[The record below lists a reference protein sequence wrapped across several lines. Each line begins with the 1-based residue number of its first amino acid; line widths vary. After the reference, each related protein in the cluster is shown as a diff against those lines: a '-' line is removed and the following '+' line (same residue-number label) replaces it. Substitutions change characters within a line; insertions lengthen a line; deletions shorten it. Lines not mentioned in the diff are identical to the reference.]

1 MMHAVKSRSSKM
13 RGVNGQQEVC
23 ILPKTPHAF
32 DWSSDRSD
40 VNQQLRR
47 QQTPNPIPHPC

>member
-1 MMHAVKSRSSKM
+1 M